1 MWSSK
6 ITEDKTVQR
15 YIGSWIAAVIF
26 LGPGTACST
35 MQAQAPSAQEAPPAP
50 ATTVVTRGKIIP
62 EWDIIKLSVSNAE
75 DSRVNKMLVKEGD
88 RVQAN
93 QVIAILQGADQRL
106 ADLKAAQANVK
117 LLRAQLTKAQQGET
131 KPGAIAAQR
140 AAVARL
146 KAQLPAEVK
155 QKQAAIAGAEA
166 ALHEATLTYQR
177 RQILSREG
185 AIGQADLDAA
195 QKELETAQ
203 ATLVANKA
211 DLTQTD
217 TTLKAQIAEG
227 QAKLAE
233 LQQVLPSDIA
243 IAQAELE
250 KALIEVEQKKADLE
264 DARVRAPV
272 AGQILRINTK
282 VGEQVNTQ
290 LGIVDLGRTER
301 MFVRAE
307 VYETDLTKIR
317 KQQRATVVSEY
328 GGFQGKVHG
337 TVEAVGLQIGQR
349 TLSEGAANPTTDD
362 NARVVDV
369 LIRIDPK
376 DNPKVA
382 RLTNMQVRVTID
394 LTPSKT

>member
-117 LLRAQLTKAQQGET
+117 LLRAKLTKAQQGET

-317 KQQRATVVSEY
+317 K
-328 GGFQGKVHG
+328 
-337 TVEAVGLQIGQR
+337 
-349 TLSEGAANPTTDD
+349 
-362 NARVVDV
+362 
-369 LIRIDPK
+369 
-376 DNPKVA
+376 
-382 RLTNMQVRVTID
+382 
-394 LTPSKT
+394 

>member
-1 MWSSK
+1 MRPSK
-6 ITEDKTVQR
+6 ITKKTTVQR
-15 YIGSWIAAVIF
+15 YIGSCIVAVIF
-26 LGPGTACST
+26 LGLGTACSII
-35 MQAQAPSAQEAPPAP
+35 QARAPVAQEAAPAP
-50 ATTVVTRGKIIP
+50 ATTVVARGKIIP

-75 DSRVNKMLVKEGD
+75 DSRVNKMLVKVGD

-117 LLRAQLTKAQQGET
+117 LLQAKLAKAQQGET

-140 AAVARL
+140 ATVARL

-155 QKQAAIAGAEA
+155 QKQADIAGAEA
-166 ALHEATLTYQR
+166 ALREATLTYQR

-185 AIGQADLDAA
+185 AIGQAELDAA
-195 QKELETAQ
+195 RKELETAQ
-203 ATLVANKA
+203 ATLAAKA
-211 DLTQTD
+211 AGLTQTE
-217 TTLKAQIAEG
+217 TTLRAQTAEE

-233 LQQVLPSDIA
+233 LQQVLPSDVA

-250 KALIEVEQKKADLE
+250 KALIEVEQKKADSE
-264 DARVRAPV
+264 DAQVRAPV

-290 LGIVDLGRTER
+290 LGIVDLGRTEQ

-317 KQQRATVVSEY
+317 KEQRATVASEY
-328 GGFQGKVHG
+328 GAFREKFTGR
-337 TVEAVGLQIGQR
+337 LR
-349 TLSEGAANPTTDD
+349 T
-362 NARVVDV
+362 
-369 LIRIDPK
+369 
-376 DNPKVA
+376 
-382 RLTNMQVRVTID
+382 
-394 LTPSKT
+394 

>member
-1 MWSSK
+1 M
-6 ITEDKTVQR
+6 QR
-15 YIGSWIAAVIF
+15 YIGSWLVTVSF
-26 LGPGTACST
+26 LGLGTACST
-35 MQAQAPSAQEAPPAP
+35 IQAQAPAAQEATPTP
-50 ATTVVTRGKIIP
+50 ATIVVAGGKIIP

-93 QVIAILQGADQRL
+93 QVIAILQGADQRQVE
-106 ADLKAAQANVK
+106 LKAAQANVK
-117 LLRAQLTKAQQGET
+117 LLQAQLAKAQQGET

-155 QKQAAIAGAEA
+155 QKRADIAGADA

-177 RQILSREG
+177 RQFLSREG
-185 AIGQADLDAA
+185 AIGRAELDAA
-195 QKELETAQ
+195 RKEFETAQ
-203 ATLVANKA
+203 ATLAAKKA
-211 DLTQTD
+211 ELSQTD
-217 TTLKAQIAEG
+217 TTLKAQIAEE

-233 LQQVLPSDIA
+233 LQQVLPSDVA
-243 IAQAELE
+243 IAQSELE
-250 KALIEVEQKKADLE
+250 KALIEVEQRKADLE
-264 DARVRAPV
+264 DARVRVPV

-290 LGIVDLGRTER
+290 LGIVDLGRTDQ

-317 KQQRATVVSEY
+317 KGQRATVVSEY

-337 TVEAVGLQIGQR
+337 TIEAVGLQIGQR
-349 TLSEGAANPTTDD
+349 TLSEGASNPTTDD
-362 NARVVDV
+362 NARVVEV

-382 RLTNMQVRVTID
+382 GLTNMQVRVTIY
-394 LTPSKT
+394 LTSSKT